1 MGKENIRESKE
12 FINWAV
18 NKLQAINYERY
29 KISINVAG
37 YEEPELK
44 FNSWFKEN
52 HCQLVQEYAQIVD
65 GCV

>member
-37 YEEPELK
+37 YEEPELD
-44 FNSWFKEN
+44 FNSWLDEN
-52 HCQLVQEYAQIVD
+52 YCRLVDEFYQTD
-65 GCV
+65 NGCV